1 MKTNVL
7 VAFRNIVDNPAAM
20 VVPAKVAKN
29 RLNNSGD
36 ALEGFVK
43 QAFTG
48 LLGQPS
54 LSPYKRD
61 KLYNQCFSWL
71 GNQNNPPDGI
81 LRGGDAI
88 EVKKIGGAGS
98 NLELNSSPPKQK
110 LLSTDTRVTEAA
122 RNAEDWLEKDV
133 IYVVG
138 VASKGALSRLWF
150 IYGDCYAAN
159 KSVYERISQ
168 LVTSGVTIMPDIEFG
183 ETNELARINKV
194 DPLGITNLRVRGMW
208 SMASPSKLYGHLT
221 NKTPNRQ
228 YYLMM
233 RETKYQSFDPGDRA
247 NLEDLGL
254 AGFNNQVVDI
264 KDPDNPAD
272 IIKAR
277 LIRYEF

>member
-1 MKTNVL
+1 
-7 VAFRNIVDNPAAM
+7 
-20 VVPAKVAKN
+20 
-29 RLNNSGD
+29 
-36 ALEGFVK
+36 
-43 QAFTG
+43 
-48 LLGQPS
+48 
-54 LSPYKRD
+54 
-61 KLYNQCFSWL
+61 
-71 GNQNNPPDGI
+71 
-81 LRGGDAI
+81 
-88 EVKKIGGAGS
+88 
-98 NLELNSSPPKQK
+98 
-110 LLSTDTRVTEAA
+110 
-122 RNAEDWLEKDV
+122 
-133 IYVVG
+133 
-138 VASKGALSRLWF
+138 
-150 IYGDCYAAN
+150 
-159 KSVYERISQ
+159 
-168 LVTSGVTIMPDIEFG
+168 MPDIEFG